1 MMNERKT
8 KSLRTSIYDGILT
21 MAFVQDYMERFRI
34 RDRRII
40 LPLMDVQRLFYRLN
54 EEFFDN
60 KILGD
65 ITTKE
70 VNDYVKKF
78 INKEGGWGGENQCN

>member
-1 MMNERKT
+1 MMNERET
-8 KSLRTSIYDGILT
+8 KSLRTVIYDGILT

-34 RDRRII
+34 RDRRLI

-54 EEFFDN
+54 EEFFDD

-65 ITTKE
+65 ITIQQVT
-70 VNDYVKKF
+70 DYVKKF
-78 INKEGGWGGENQCN
+78 INDQGGWDGKR

>member
-1 MMNERKT
+1 MMNERET
-8 KSLRTSIYDGILT
+8 KSLRASIYDGILT

-34 RDRRII
+34 RDRRLI

-54 EEFFDN
+54 EEFFDD

-78 INKEGGWGGENQCN
+78 INDQGGWDGKR

>member
-1 MMNERKT
+1 MMDKRET
-8 KSLRTSIYDGILT
+8 KSLRTAIYDGILA

-54 EEFFDN
+54 EEFFDD

-78 INKEGGWGGENQCN
+78 IDKEGGWSGEKCN

>member
-1 MMNERKT
+1 MLNNRET
-8 KSLRTSIYDGILT
+8 KLLRTAIYDGILG

-34 RDRRII
+34 RDRRLI

-78 INKEGGWGGENQCN
+78 INDQGGWDGKR